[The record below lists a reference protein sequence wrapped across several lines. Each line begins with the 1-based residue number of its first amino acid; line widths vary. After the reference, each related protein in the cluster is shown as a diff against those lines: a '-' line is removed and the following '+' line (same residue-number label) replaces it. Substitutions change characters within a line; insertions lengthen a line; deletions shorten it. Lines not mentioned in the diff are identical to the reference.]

1 MVRQIIWTEKAQN
14 DRFEIFT
21 YWNNKNRSVAYSK
34 KLHSLINDSLQL
46 ICKYPTMGKQTDRKD
61 VRVKVLR
68 DYLIVYEITE
78 KEIIVLTIWDCRQNP
93 EDLKRIINLSKI

>member
-21 YWNNKNRSVAYSK
+21 YWNNKNKSVAYSK
-34 KLHSLINDSLQL
+34 KLHQLIKASVQL
-46 ICKYPTMGKQTDRKD
+46 ICNHPMMGKQTDRKD

-68 DYLIVYEITE
+68 DYLIVYEITV
-78 KEIIVLTIWDCRQNP
+78 KEIIVLTIWYCRQNP
-93 EDLKRIINLSKI
+93 EDLKRIIK